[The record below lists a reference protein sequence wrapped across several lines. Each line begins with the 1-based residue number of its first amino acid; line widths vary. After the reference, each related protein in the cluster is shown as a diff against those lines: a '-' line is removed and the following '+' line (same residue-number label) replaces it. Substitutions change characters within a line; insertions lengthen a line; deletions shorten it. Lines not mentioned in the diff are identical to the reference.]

1 MTAKPAAAFLDFASV
16 GPEVDTAPLDRLVAA
31 TYYPRTRP
39 EEIRERLADVEI
51 VIVNKVKLSREEIG
65 AANRLRLIVLAAT
78 GTDNVD
84 CAAAQERSVAVAN
97 IRDYCSAAVAQHV
110 FALILGL
117 THHVAAYDRLAR
129 SGTWQRS
136 ECFALFDYPIRELA
150 GRTLGIVGFGSLGR
164 AVASLGRCFGMEL
177 IVAARPGGDAEEGDV
192 AGTHAAHGEGERLP
206 LHAVLDRSHVLS
218 LHCPLTPATHHL
230 IGRDELGRMRP
241 DALLINTARGGLV
254 DGRALVEA
262 LRAGEIAGAGIDV
275 LPTEPPPADEPLLA
289 QDIPNLLLT
298 PHIAWAAR
306 EARQR
311 GLEQVADNIEAFLAG
326 ASLRRVV

>member
-31 TYYPRTRP
+31 TYYARTQP
-39 EEIRERLADVEI
+39 EEIRARLANAEV
-51 VIVNKVKLSREEIG
+51 VIVNKVKLSREEIE
-65 AANRLRLIVLAAT
+65 AAERLRLIVLAAT

-84 CAAAQERSVAVAN
+84 CAAAQDRGIAVAN

-117 THHVAAYDRLAR
+117 THHVAAYDGLAR
-129 SGTWQRS
+129 SGAWQRS

-177 IVAARPGGDAEEGDV
+177 IVSARPGSDA
-192 AGTHAAHGEGERLP
+192 ATGEGERLSFSD
-206 LHAVLDRSHVLS
+206 VLERAHVLS
-218 LHCPLTPATHHL
+218 LHCPLTAATRHL
-230 IGRDELGRMRP
+230 IGRDELRRMRS

-254 DGRALVEA
+254 DGRALAQA

-275 LPTEPPPADEPLLA
+275 LPTEPPLADEPLLA
-289 QDIPNLLLT
+289 RDIPNLLLT

-311 GLEQVADNIEAFLAG
+311 ALEQVADNIEAFFAG
-326 ASLRRVV
+326 TSLRRVV